1 MIPNNWAIYVKEHP
15 RQFEKL
21 SDYQDLRKLFFRSK
35 KFYKEIINL
44 KNTFLVPINFDTKK
58 LIKYSR
64 LNATIT
70 GSTALESLRMKKIS
84 LTFGDTW
91 FNSLKYSLNFNKNKI
106 KYNNLKE
113 KIDNKHYSEDVKNFI
128 KKNLNNFFLGS
139 AGENFIKIEKKD
151 LKKIINNLSEKIIYL

>member
-1 MIPNNWAIYVKEHP
+1 
-15 RQFEKL
+15 
-21 SDYQDLRKLFFRSK
+21 
-35 KFYKEIINL
+35 
-44 KNTFLVPINFDTKK
+44 
-58 LIKYSR
+58 
-64 LNATIT
+64 
-70 GSTALESLRMKKIS
+70 MKKIS
-84 LTFGDTW
+84 LTFGNTF